1 MPSWGWALL
10 TKRPRLVEWHKVVMV
25 QDVERLFWARYLT
38 ACRLRIEAHEVEPE
52 ERPGAGPVCSACRE
66 TSD

>member
-10 TKRPRLVEWHKVVMV
+10 TTRPRLVEWHKVV
-25 QDVERLFWARYLT
+25 QDVERLFWARDLT
-38 ACRLRIEAHEVEPE
+38 GCRLRIEAPEVEPE
-52 ERPGAGPVCSACRE
+52 ERPGDGPFCSACRE